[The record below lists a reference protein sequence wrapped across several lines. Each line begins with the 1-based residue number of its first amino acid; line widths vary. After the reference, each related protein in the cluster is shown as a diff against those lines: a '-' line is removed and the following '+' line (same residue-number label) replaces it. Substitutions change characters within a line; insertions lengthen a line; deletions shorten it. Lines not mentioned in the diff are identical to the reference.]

1 MFRKAQSSSHFR
13 AKWILK
19 KFATLVISFALG
31 GSILTGCGSFVDTS
45 FPTGS
50 ESSVQTMVETIYG
63 KADLEKYVSNVKLE
77 IRSGILYVSVY
88 DGSTYKTTIE
98 ADDITVIK
106 PAEDGQGGTVST
118 ATIMRNQHPVMY
130 FSRSYVQYT
139 LTSKDLSK
147 VDYSPI
153 VKKLY
158 KYNGKI

>member
-1 MFRKAQSSSHFR
+1 M
-13 AKWILK
+13 K

-31 GSILTGCGSFVDTS
+31 GSILTGCGPFVDTS

-98 ADDITVIK
+98 ADDITVIT

-130 FSRSYVQYT
+130 FSRSYVEEMNMT
-139 LTSKDLSK
+139 KEE
-147 VDYSPI
+147 VE
-153 VKKLY
+153 KKFGPVTRVE
-158 KYNGKI
+158 KAS